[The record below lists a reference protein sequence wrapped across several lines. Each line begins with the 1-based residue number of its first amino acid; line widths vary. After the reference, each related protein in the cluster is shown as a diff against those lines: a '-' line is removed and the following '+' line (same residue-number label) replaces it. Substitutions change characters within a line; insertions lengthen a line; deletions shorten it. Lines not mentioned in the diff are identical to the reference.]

1 MMPSYGRP
9 DVMQVRMEVGVGG
22 LMAVGMFPT
31 WLRLTRSKAVWS
43 SCTLCSPWL
52 GRPWSMEV
60 GRSVALYGG
69 LV

>member
-9 DVMQVRMEVGVGG
+9 DVMQARIEVGVGG
-22 LMAVGMFPT
+22 FMAVGMLPT

-43 SCTLCSPWL
+43 SCTLRSPLL
-52 GRPWSMEV
+52 GHPWSMEV
-60 GRSVALYGG
+60 GRNVALYGG